1 MSCLA
6 IKLLFILI
14 TQSFSYL
21 DPLYP
26 APASTTMDL
35 LTGIDPHTDPTA
47 ELSPRELVQL
57 LMNHNYI
64 TTKEYVKEYVD
75 SEREHTNAKISS
87 MADSLVSSLMNLY
100 KKVADN
106 SAANRSTIEEANIKL
121 ETIDEKLAELNLK
134 IETYGLYHHQII
146 SNLKTGIQ

>member
-1 MSCLA
+1 
-6 IKLLFILI
+6 
-14 TQSFSYL
+14 
-21 DPLYP
+21 
-26 APASTTMDL
+26 MDL

-87 MADSLVSSLMNLY
+87 MADSLVSSLMNVY

-106 SAANRSTIEEANIKL
+106 SAANRSTIEEANI
-121 ETIDEKLAELNLK
+121 
-134 IETYGLYHHQII
+134 
-146 SNLKTGIQ
+146 